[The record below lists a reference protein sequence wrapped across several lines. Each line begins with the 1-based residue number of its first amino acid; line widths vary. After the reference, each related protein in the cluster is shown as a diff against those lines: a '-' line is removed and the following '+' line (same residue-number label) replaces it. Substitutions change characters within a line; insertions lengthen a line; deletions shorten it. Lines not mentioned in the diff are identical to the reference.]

1 MITFSSICEQIYNF
15 FVCKPKPKKSVPV
28 HIDGSDTD
36 SEKFNHAELQ
46 RRIRYQKNKEK
57 KREAKRLKIEQERNM
72 IHQRIRR
79 ELTNPNGFPKNCIEY
94 DPIHSNDSK
103 SIYRCII
110 YHDSI
115 RKRRN
120 SR

>member
-15 FVCKPKPKKSVPV
+15 FICKPKKTPVPI
-28 HIDGSDTD
+28 HINTSDTD
-36 SEKFNHAELQ
+36 SEKFNKCELD
-46 RRIRYQKNKEK
+46 RRIRYQVNRER
-57 KREAKRLKIEQERNM
+57 KREAKRLKVEQERNM

-79 ELTNPNGFPKNCIEY
+79 ELTNPNMFPSNCVEY
-94 DPIHSNDSK
+94 DPIHSNDAK

-110 YHDSI
+110 YHDTL